1 MEALGNLK
9 NIRLY
14 PTGRT
19 LKRPGGRFECFR
31 EAWHLLKQQKE
42 ETEDSQ
48 EMSEMQSEANDADVH
63 TLAMSR

>member
-19 LKRPGGRFECFR
+19 LKRPGGRFECYR
-31 EAWHLLKQQKE
+31 EAWHLLKQHKE
-42 ETEDSQ
+42 DTE
-48 EMSEMQSEANDADVH
+48 EANEMQSPPNDADVH
-63 TLAMSR
+63 SFAISS